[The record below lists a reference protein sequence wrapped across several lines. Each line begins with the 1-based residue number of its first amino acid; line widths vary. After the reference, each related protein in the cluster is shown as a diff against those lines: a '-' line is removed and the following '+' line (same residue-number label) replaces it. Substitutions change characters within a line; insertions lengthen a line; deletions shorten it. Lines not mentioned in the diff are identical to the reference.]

1 MNDSAPMPASPF
13 AVDAEALRARRSQWV
28 DLLADAV
35 TGGASVGFVLP
46 PDRDALAAFWDG
58 IADDIAR
65 GERVVYAVE
74 RGGRIVG
81 SVQVA
86 PCLKPN
92 GRHRA
97 EIQKLVVLSTARG
110 CGIARTLMAA
120 AEAHAARAGWW
131 LLVLDTREDST
142 AELLYRKLGWN
153 ETGRVPDYARDPD
166 RTLATCVFFW
176 KRLEGTR

>member
-1 MNDSAPMPASPF
+1 
-13 AVDAEALRARRSQWV
+13 
-28 DLLADAV
+28 
-35 TGGASVGFVLP
+35 
-46 PDRDALAAFWDG
+46 
-58 IADDIAR
+58 
-65 GERVVYAVE
+65 
-74 RGGRIVG
+74 
-81 SVQVA
+81 
-86 PCLKPN
+86 
-92 GRHRA
+92 
-97 EIQKLVVLSTARG
+97 
-110 CGIARTLMAA
+110 MAA